1 MRLKLTYRPEP
12 RNMVISFNTN
22 DFVTGYIYRSIKK
35 ASSVHARWLHDVGF
49 TLDYRK
55 FKFFT
60 FSCLII
66 PHRRLVHSGLKV
78 LSQNVY
84 LYISFLMPRTLE
96 NFVTGMFVDQ
106 DLYLGIKDKNLI
118 LESTEVLPAPEFKQ
132 RMKFRT
138 LSPIRCSIKSPDGRR
153 TPKYLVPGDDELP
166 SRLRENILNKYR
178 THYRKEPENDSFN
191 FEFDEK
197 YVNDRGGFKRMTSL
211 ITLKQGKPEQTK
223 NRVFDAHF
231 YLSGNPELIRLA
243 YETGLGDGN
252 SEGFGMIEEISSA
265 KHRFA
270 IIRGKR

>member
-1 MRLKLTYRPEP
+1 MRLKLTYRPEHH
-12 RNMVISFNTN
+12 NMIIPFNTN
-22 DFVTGYIYRSIKK
+22 DFVTGYIYRSIKS
-35 ASSVHARWLHDVGF
+35 ASSVHAKWLHDVGF

-60 FSCLII
+60 FSRLII
-66 PHRRLVHSGLKV
+66 PNRRLVHSGLKV
-78 LSQNVY
+78 LSPNIY
-84 LYISFLMPRTLE
+84 LYISMLMPRTLE
-96 NFVTGMFVDQ
+96 NFVTGMFADQ
-106 DLYLGIKDKNLI
+106 TLYLGTKDENL
-118 LESTEVLPAPEFKQ
+118 LLVSTEVLPDPEFKQ

-153 TPKYLVPGDDELP
+153 TPKYLLPGDNELP

-178 THYRKEPENDSFN
+178 THYRKKPENDSFN

-231 YLSGNPELIRLA
+231 YLSGN
-243 YETGLGDGN
+243 
-252 SEGFGMIEEISSA
+252 SE
-265 KHRFA
+265 
-270 IIRGKR
+270 